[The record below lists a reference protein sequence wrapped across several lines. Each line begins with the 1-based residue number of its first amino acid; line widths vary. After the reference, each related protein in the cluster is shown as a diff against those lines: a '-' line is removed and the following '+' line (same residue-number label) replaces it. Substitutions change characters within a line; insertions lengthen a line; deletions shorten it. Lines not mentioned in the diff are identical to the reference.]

1 MSRTTAI
8 LLSAL
13 GLSVLVNALTLARL
27 SSSKRPVEAVR
38 APAAPDPR
46 VDRLVGEIEQLRRDI
61 AARPSVGAPSPAAP
75 GAPAPVAPAP
85 TPASPRLAEALA
97 EQDSFDAFWASLKQ
111 IARAHESLEP
121 AEYRA
126 HAFDATAGYLG
137 VDHASFAAAAAQ
149 MLAELEAVEKAHNA
163 EWRQVWA
170 MRERPEFE
178 ARAKEVADRRD
189 AARAAAE
196 AKLRAL
202 LAPDAVKSHKRFL
215 AKLMDWESVIRSPE
229 FAAEMD
235 E

>member
-1 MSRTTAI
+1 MSRSTAI

-27 SSSKRPVEAVR
+27 SSAKRPVETGR

-46 VDRLVGEIEQLRRDI
+46 VDRLIGEIEQLRRDV
-61 AARPSVGAPSPAAP
+61 AVRPAVAAPSPAAP
-75 GAPAPVAPAP
+75 GAAAPIAPA
-85 TPASPRLAEALA
+85 PASPRLAEALA
-97 EQDSFDAFWASLKQ
+97 EQDSFDAFWTSLKQ

-121 AEYRA
+121 GEYRA
-126 HAFDATAGYLG
+126 HALDATAGYLG
-137 VDHASFAAAAAQ
+137 VDRPSFAAAAAQ
-149 MLAELEAVEKAHNA
+149 MLAELEAAEKVHNA

-178 ARAKEVADRRD
+178 ARAKEVSDRRD

-202 LAPDAVKSHKRFL
+202 LSPDASRAHKRFL
-215 AKLMDWESVIRSPE
+215 AKLMDWESIVRSPE
-229 FAAEMD
+229 FAADMD